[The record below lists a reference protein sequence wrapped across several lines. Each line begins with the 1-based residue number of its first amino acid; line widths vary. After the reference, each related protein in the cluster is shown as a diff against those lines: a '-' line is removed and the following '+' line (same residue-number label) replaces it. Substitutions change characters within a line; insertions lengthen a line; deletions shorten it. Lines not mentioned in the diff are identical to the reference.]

1 MCLQAFVMCNWT
13 ELEEERTL
21 DSVVISLS
29 RSSICLMSFIAV
41 KESVT
46 DSSPW
51 YAVTFRVE
59 SIVKEEVTEIWRC
72 VLESDMK
79 CSSSSVGHQDNQ
91 FEGIFCE
98 DNFSCNY
105 FKVLSLFLSMSAMC
119 EVRLSCITL
128 VNWSTS
134 LASRDKQCIRTGA
147 E

>member
-1 MCLQAFVMCNWT
+1 MEVSLEVYFLSKDPEIPSSSLTIALLMCLQAFVMCNWT
-13 ELEEERTL
+13 ELEEEITL

-79 CSSSSVGHQDNQ
+79 WSSSSVGHQDN
-91 FEGIFCE
+91 
-98 DNFSCNY
+98 
-105 FKVLSLFLSMSAMC
+105 
-119 EVRLSCITL
+119 
-128 VNWSTS
+128 
-134 LASRDKQCIRTGA
+134 
-147 E
+147 